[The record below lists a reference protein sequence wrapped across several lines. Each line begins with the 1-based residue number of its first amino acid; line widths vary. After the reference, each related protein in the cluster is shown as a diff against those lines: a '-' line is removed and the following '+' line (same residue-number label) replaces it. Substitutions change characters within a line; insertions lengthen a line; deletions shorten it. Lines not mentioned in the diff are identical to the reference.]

1 MATDAE
7 ADAECRL
14 QEKQERQKERE
25 EDRQRLELVR
35 EDIAKTAE
43 LIKAQFRA
51 EVDDYNDRI
60 LDKLEKETNKLSE
73 SIRSLKQTSQQK
85 IEAVD
90 AVVECL
96 NEKFVDVSDCMN
108 ENIVESNNCTD
119 EKLAKLTENVNGKL

>member
-35 EDIAKTAE
+35 EDIVKTAE

-51 EVDDYNDRI
+51 EFDDYNDRMF
-60 LDKLEKETNKLSE
+60 E
-73 SIRSLKQTSQQK
+73 
-85 IEAVD
+85 
-90 AVVECL
+90 
-96 NEKFVDVSDCMN
+96 
-108 ENIVESNNCTD
+108 
-119 EKLAKLTENVNGKL
+119 